1 MEQKKEKI
9 IKLLIEKL
17 KIKIKAGSLSLNVSD
32 DFERVYGWL
41 LKIEKG
47 KNINILIQK
56 FKKKYILTLQLIED
70 KDYSIEYKD
79 KLFFNFYHN
88 DKNYKDIECL
98 FNLVIKKKID
108 SFYEEIE
115 KMIDQI

>member
-1 MEQKKEKI
+1 MEQKKETI
-9 IKLLIEKL
+9 IKLIEKL

-56 FKKKYILTLQLIED
+56 FKKKYILTLQLTED
-70 KDYSIEYKD
+70 KCYSIEYKD
-79 KLFFNFYHN
+79 KVFFNFYHN
-88 DKNYKDIECL
+88 DKNYKDIECF
-98 FNLVIKKKID
+98 FNLCIEKKID